1 MIGSEQECSS
11 SGALEKAEGAVNE
24 LYEYR
29 DTYVDVHGVE
39 ACVRKKDD
47 VEGKLKGVLAQLDH
61 LQLSIDNK
69 AVFFYLRGKA
79 LNVTAEFD
87 QHAEECLSKAVKLD
101 PNLIEAWNQLG
112 ESYWKNRN
120 IDAAANCFKGAITK
134 SKNKVSLRNL
144 SMVQRQLG
152 ADHEEKVNNIRLSVD
167 TAKEAVALDVTDGQS
182 WFVLGNAFLSVF
194 FFAGQKPGVL
204 KQCMSAYTRAE
215 ADRMSANN
223 PDLHYNRAVAY
234 KYQEDYVK
242 ALGGYTRAALLDPG
256 WKEPVEE
263 RETLLQRL
271 RLCDDLVKNK
281 GHLKPKKLKNMT
293 NQIKDSDLGPFLG
306 GSYTSPLNK
315 TITLKCALIK
325 DLRTERNDNIV
336 IYGKVLS
343 IVPVPNG
350 VPFQFVL
357 VDASGRCIVVSVF
370 NLAVGK
376 GMIVGDSV
384 AIPEPFVQHHE
395 LKIGSGNKAETDA
408 SETENGCG
416 EEKEETAVVFD
427 SIRVDNPVVL
437 VVNKRKVGLERL
449 SFSVLHVT
457 NKSE

>member
-1 MIGSEQECSS
+1 MITDQECS
-11 SGALEKAEGAVNE
+11 ALEKAKAAVDE

-29 DTYVDVHGVE
+29 DTYVEVHGIE
-39 ACVRKKDD
+39 KCSEKNGD
-47 VEGKLKGVLAQLDH
+47 VDTKLKTTLAQLDH

-79 LNVTAEFD
+79 LNITPSFD

-112 ESYWKNRN
+112 ESYWKNHN
-120 IDAAANCFKGAITK
+120 VDAAANCFTGAISK

-152 ADHEEKVNNIRLSVD
+152 KEYNDKVSNIRLSVD
-167 TAKEAVALDVTDGQS
+167 TAKEAVALDVSDGHS

-194 FFAGQKPGVL
+194 FFAGQNPAVL

-215 ADRMSANN
+215 QDRTSANN
-223 PDLHYNRAVAY
+223 PDLHYNRAVAF
-234 KYQEDYVK
+234 KYQEDYPK
-242 ALGGYTRAALLDPG
+242 AIAGYQRAKLLDPS
-256 WKEPVEE
+256 WNEPEDE
-263 RETLLQRL
+263 RVSLIKRL
-271 RLCDDLVKNK
+271 KLCDEVIRNK
-281 GHLKPKKLKNMT
+281 SCLKPKKLKNLL

-306 GSYTSPLNK
+306 GTYTSPLNK

-325 DLRTERNDNIV
+325 DLHTNRNDNIV
-336 IYGKVLS
+336 IYGKIISV
-343 IVPVPNG
+343 IPVKDG
-350 VPFQFVL
+350 VPFQCIL
-357 VDASGRCIVVSVF
+357 IDSSGKCIAVSVF

-384 AIPEPFVQHHE
+384 AIPEPFVQLHE
-395 LKIGSGNKAETDA
+395 VTVE
-408 SETENGCG
+408 G
-416 EEKEETAVVFD
+416 EEAAEGDEAEKIVFH

-437 VVNKRKVGLERL
+437 VINKRKVGLERL
-449 SFSVLHVT
+449 SFSVLSVT